1 MILTPE
7 SRAALERAVEEHI
20 KHPLISLEYIKARLI
35 DDAQKFSWTGLTLT
49 RYGDDYPCWIDF
61 SHQPDLLT
69 CIAILRDFDSSPVD
83 TVVST
88 APVTCFKLLQRKV
101 RARKMSLRK
110 GN

>member
-7 SRAALERAVEEHI
+7 SKAALARAVEEHI
-20 KHPLISLEYIKARLI
+20 KHPLISLEYTKARLI
-35 DDAQKFSWTGLTLT
+35 DDAHRFSWTGLTLV
-49 RYGDDYPCWIDF
+49 RYGDDYPAWIEF

-69 CIAILRDFDSSPVD
+69 CIAILRDFDGSIVD
-83 TVVST
+83 TAVST

-110 GN
+110 